1 MRIVDASIRTSL
13 FKRTLT
19 LSDID
24 RAADFIVPGR
34 NLPFAPK
41 PINLWSEDAQKQFD
55 SCFGSSGIAS
65 DLDKRM
71 FNRAG
76 PTILRVPAA
85 EADLVPWEA
94 FQRQLDTANR
104 RKLAIVR
111 AIDQDK
117 AFRFDKTPSRMRILA
132 LVGHPGDDTAFDPG
146 NAQTFLTSVFNAAVT
161 ANPRVERAVV
171 TQLRRQNLADCISV
185 VTDLNPNVLLFFG
198 HGGHSPPRIRLAAGD
213 DGWMELGAFVDEV
226 FMNASQRPAFWIF
239 WACSLA
245 ENANQPDQHL
255 DSPQMLSVLGERG
268 GIAALAMRSRI
279 QIRTARV
286 MLEALLSAIA
296 AGEPLEIAAGLS
308 RAACLESFPETRG
321 RMDYAAP
328 AVWSRSEPVDRIT
341 WGADEAFPA
350 SWVAL
355 PLIATGN
362 EFPEFAA
369 GSADV
374 DDVTASLAE
383 TWATPGRF
391 FISTSNGG
399 ESVEDVAVRARLV
412 GVAAMIRKRTGRPVV
427 PVFLRTGTTFDQRL
441 GNWAGDAHGYLDPRF
456 HDRELAMAIAS
467 IATERLNGLSRLL
480 AIPEVVVIFSEPPD
494 RSAGWDVLANTPTGS
509 SVVVLGRFPSAE
521 TAGWILDTLMFRPN
535 AEELSNIIVEEPLGC
550 AILGVIER
558 PIALRE
564 VERMTGSSA
573 GALDRLDPLLVRVG
587 SRRVLAETVRK
598 TLRDNLDKNVVVE
611 AREKCIHFL
620 SENSVEHDFDATVE
634 VCNQHLA
641 LGRDAAAA
649 EVVNAAWAVCGDLWS
664 VQKRLRLFNLAAT
677 RAKLCDLLQDDL
689 LLALAQ
695 AAVTAQETQVA
706 RLVLEAFRPRS
717 ATHKA
722 RRHAMLAECLKADAG
737 RPAAIAGMW
746 RHANDAL
753 VSAEAAV
760 AAGEGMTETDVLAFR
775 HDLARLEQYFRHD
788 YQGALKLYQDIRDL
802 LRTQAKNDMALAYL
816 FAASSR
822 NAAECLLD
830 PAQRP
835 LDPTIREQAEDL
847 VEEGLGMVSMF
858 SLKQVEAELLYTR
871 ARIAEAA
878 GDDIAAAGLLAQLAS
893 GSSAR
898 NYPLL
903 AAIANDR
910 LAWNEQRQGRRV
922 FSWEDL
928 EGRLRMLDLFD
939 HSWAARVAIKTRLRA
954 AKLLYHRGS
963 QLDLDRAR
971 QLLEENHREFRRLTH
986 LSGGE
991 DAQNAAGTFS
1001 GLDVL
1006 SGGSRQTWREFLVNP
1021 LSQRISE
1028 EWKKRTAK
1036 EMWEAA

>member
-1 MRIVDASIRTSL
+1 MRIVDASITTSL
-13 FKRTLT
+13 IKRTLR

-24 RAADFIVPGR
+24 RAADFVVPGR
-34 NLPFAPK
+34 SLPFASK
-41 PINLWSEDAQKQFD
+41 PIDLWSEHAQKQFD
-55 SCFGSSGIAS
+55 SGFGSSGIAG

-76 PTILRVPAA
+76 PTVLRVLAA
-85 EADLVPWEA
+85 EVDLVPWEA

-104 RKLAIVR
+104 RKFAVVR
-111 AIDQDK
+111 AIDPDK
-117 AFRFDKTPSRMRILA
+117 AFKFDKTASPMRVLA
-132 LVGHPGDDTAFDPG
+132 LVGHPGDEAAFDPG
-146 NAQTFLTSVFNAAVT
+146 NAQTFLTSVLNAAAA
-161 ANPRVERAVV
+161 ANPRIERAVV
-171 TQLRRQNLADCISV
+171 IQLRRETLAECTTV
-185 VTDLNPNVLLFFG
+185 VTELNPNVLLFFG
-198 HGGHSPPRIRLAAGD
+198 HGEHSPPRIRLAAGD
-213 DGWMELGAFVDEV
+213 GGWMELGAFVDEV

-245 ENANQPDQHL
+245 ENTDQPHQHL
-255 DSPQMLSVLGERG
+255 DSPQVLGVLGERG

-279 QIRTARV
+279 QIKTARV
-286 MLEALLSAIA
+286 MLEALLGAIA

-308 RAACLESFPETRG
+308 RAACLDIFPETRG

-328 AVWSRSEPVDRIT
+328 AVWSRSEPVDRIA
-341 WGADEAFPA
+341 WGAEEAFPA

-369 GSADV
+369 GGADV
-374 DDVTASLAE
+374 DDAATSLAQ
-383 TWATPGRF
+383 TWAAPGRF
-391 FISTSNGG
+391 FVSTGDGG
-399 ESVEDVAVRARLV
+399 ETIEDAAVRARLV
-412 GVAAMIRKRTGRPVV
+412 GVAATIRKRTGRPVV
-427 PVFLRTGTTFDQRL
+427 PVFLRAGTTFDQRL

-467 IATERLNGLSRLL
+467 IAAERLNGLSRLL
-480 AIPEVVVIFSEPPD
+480 AIPQVVVIFSEPPD

-521 TAGWILDTLMFRPN
+521 TSGWTLDTLMFHTNSR
-535 AEELSNIIVEEPLGC
+535 ELSDVIMEQPLGC

-564 VERMTGSSA
+564 VERITGSST

-598 TLRDNLDKNVVVE
+598 TLREQVDKNVVVE
-611 AREKCIHFL
+611 ARERCIRFL

-634 VCNQHLA
+634 VCNQQLA
-641 LGRDAAAA
+641 LSRTAAAA
-649 EVVNAAWAVCGDLWS
+649 EAVNAAWAVCGGFWS
-664 VQKRLRLFNLAAT
+664 NQQRLRLFNLAAAS
-677 RAKLCDLLQDDL
+677 AKLCDALQDDL

-695 AAVTAQETQVA
+695 AAVTAQDTQVA
-706 RLVLEAFRPRS
+706 RLVLEAFRPRT

-737 RPAAIAGMW
+737 RPAAVAGMW

-753 VSAEAAV
+753 ASAEAAV
-760 AAGEGMTETDVLAFR
+760 AAGEDMTATDVLAFR

-788 YQGALKLYQDIRDL
+788 YQGALELYEGIRDL
-802 LRTQAKNDMALAYL
+802 LRAQITNDSGFAHL
-816 FAASSR
+816 FAAASR

-835 LDPTIREQAEDL
+835 LDPAIREQAEDL
-847 VEEGLGMVSMF
+847 AEEGLGAASVF
-858 SLKQVEAELLYTR
+858 SLEQVEAELLYTR

-878 GDDIAAAGLLAQLAS
+878 GDDLAAAGLLAQLAS
-893 GSSAR
+893 GPRAR
-898 NYPLL
+898 SYPLL

-910 LAWNEQRQGRRV
+910 LAWNEQRQARRV

-928 EGRLRMLDLFD
+928 QGRLRTLDLFD

-954 AKLLYHRGS
+954 ARLLYNRGS
-963 QLDLDRAR
+963 ELDLERAR
-971 QLLEENHREFRRLTH
+971 QLLEDNHGELKRLTH
-986 LSGGE
+986 LSGDE
-991 DAQNAAGTFS
+991 DAQNAAATFS
-1001 GLDVL
+1001 GLEVL
-1006 SGGSRQTWREFLVNP
+1006 STGTRQTWQEFLINP
-1021 LSQRISE
+1021 LSQGISA
-1028 EWKKRTAK
+1028 EWKNRTAK